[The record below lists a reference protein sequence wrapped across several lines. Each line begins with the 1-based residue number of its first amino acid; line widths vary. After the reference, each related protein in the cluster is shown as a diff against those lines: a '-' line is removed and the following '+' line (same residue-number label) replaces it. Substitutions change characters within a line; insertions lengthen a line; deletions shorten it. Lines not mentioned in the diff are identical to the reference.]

1 MENVYNLFQDECSF
15 VSLRDVER
23 VLKVMS
29 WFYQQSQDNRIL
41 FNLME
46 HEETQEHDERED
58 TDEEEEEEEEDTL
71 VSSKEGLSVFCL
83 VFFINILQL

>member
-1 MENVYNLFQDECSF
+1 M
-15 VSLRDVER
+15 SLRDVER

-46 HEETQEHDERED
+46 ETQEDEEREV
-58 TDEEEEEEEEDTL
+58 TDEEEEEEEEEESIAR
-71 VSSKEGLSVFCL
+71 VSL
-83 VFFINILQL
+83 N